1 MLKIERACF
10 SYGRNFSLREID
22 LHVKKGSLTA
32 LIGPNGSGKS
42 TLLKIAVGYSRPDE
56 GNVIFLGSDIGK
68 IPTREK
74 SKLISYLPQFTAY
87 ELPFTVEQTVFMG
100 RFPWLGS
107 LGFAG
112 KGDFLPLKE
121 IMQEFSLTD
130 IAGRKFQTLSG
141 GERQRTM
148 IAASLA
154 QSAVFLALDEPTA
167 SLDISHQIEIYR
179 KLRRLS
185 DCGTT
190 ILMASH
196 NITLAGVYSDE
207 IVVLKEGRLAAK
219 GKPREIIDEK
229 TVRSVFGEELA
240 LVYEDGVPLIFPRP
254 S

>member
-1 MLKIERACF
+1 MLKIERTCF
-10 SYGRNFSLREID
+10 SYGRNFSLREIN
-22 LHVKKGSLTA
+22 LHVKKGSLTS

-56 GNVIFLGSDIGK
+56 GNVIFLGSDLGK
-68 IPTREK
+68 IPAHEK
-74 SKLISYLPQFTAY
+74 SKLISYLPQFTGH

-107 LGFAG
+107 MGFAG
-112 KGDFLPLKE
+112 KEDFSHLKE
-121 IMQEFSLTD
+121 IMKEFSLTD
-130 IAGRKFQTLSG
+130 IAERKFQTLSG

-167 SLDISHQIEIYR
+167 SLDISHQIEIYK
-179 KLRRLS
+179 KLRRLA

-190 ILMASH
+190 VLMASH

-229 TVRSVFGEELA
+229 TVRTVFGDELA
-240 LVYEDGVPLIFPRP
+240 LVYEEGVPLIFPRP